1 MSKSIYLVSLLILM
15 GGCVRRV
22 HDPISP
28 QQLALKSP
36 QREQIAEAIFKQA
49 EQAQAQGCMAKAMQ
63 QYQIICKKYAE
74 TDIAPQARYA
84 MGHLYIQAGQYAK
97 GVEHFQFIAHNYIQ
111 YEHYDDVV
119 KEQFEVAEIFMQGC
133 EKHRLRF
140 LPWGKDTATAVAFFQ
155 GVISMAPYTDY
166 APRALFYTAQLE
178 FEDNHKVKAIEAL
191 DRLIEDYPGHRLVP
205 EAYLLK
211 GDIYLSLVY
220 GPQNDQGATQKAIQ
234 CYENFLILFEKSH
247 LLTELIQRAQ
257 GSLRHAQELFAQSRL
272 VLGDFFLYKR
282 HYGTGAIQFYNEAQ
296 LIAPSTDIAMQANKR
311 IESIY
316 THASIPTTWADKIFG
331 IFQHVPPT
339 PAPLQ

>member
-1 MSKSIYLVSLLILM
+1 MNKSIGLLSLLMLIS
-15 GGCVRRV
+15 GCMNRV

-36 QREQIAEAIFKQA
+36 QREQIAEEIFRQA
-49 EQAQAQGCMAKAMQ
+49 EQAQTQGYIAEAVKE
-63 QYQIICKKYAE
+63 YQIICKKYAE
-74 TDIAPQARYA
+74 TDIAPQAHHI
-84 MGHLYIQAGQYAK
+84 MGRLYIQAGQYAK
-97 GVEHFQFIAHNYIQ
+97 GIEHFQFIAHNYTQ
-111 YEHYDDVV
+111 YERYDDVV
-119 KEQFEVAEIFMQGC
+119 KEQFEVAEMFMQGR
-133 EKHRLRF
+133 EKHRFKF
-140 LPWGKDTATAVAFFQ
+140 LPWGKDISTAIAFFQ
-155 GVISMAPYTDY
+155 GVTSMAPSTDY
-166 APRALFYTAQLE
+166 APRALFCTAQLE

-191 DRLIEDYPGHRLVP
+191 DRLIEDYPGHRLIP

-220 GPQNDQGATQKAIQ
+220 SPQNDQGATQKAIQ

-247 LLTELIQRAQ
+247 LLPKLIQRARD
-257 GSLRHAQELFAQSRL
+257 SLRHAQELFAQSRL

-282 HYGTGAIQFYNEAQ
+282 HYGAGAIQFYNEAQ
-296 LIAPSTDIAMQANKR
+296 LIAPSTDIAMQANGR

-316 THASIPTTWADKIFG
+316 THAPIPTTWADKIFG

>member
-1 MSKSIYLVSLLILM
+1 MNKSTYLVSCLILM
-15 GGCVRRV
+15 GGCVNRV

-36 QREQIAEAIFKQA
+36 QREQVAKEIFGQA
-49 EQAQAQGCMAKAMQ
+49 EQAKAQGRVGEAMKE
-63 QYQIICKKYAE
+63 YQIICKKYAE
-74 TDIAPQARYA
+74 TDIAPQAHHIL
-84 MGHLYIQAGQYAK
+84 GHLYIQAGQYAK
-97 GVEHFQFIAHNYIQ
+97 GIEHFQFIAHNYTQ
-111 YEHYDDVV
+111 YERYDDVV
-119 KEQFEVAEIFMQGC
+119 KEQFEVAEMFMQGR
-133 EKHRLRF
+133 EKHRFKF
-140 LPWGKDTATAVAFFQ
+140 LPWGKDTSTTITFFQ
-155 GVISMAPYTDY
+155 GVTSMAPSTDY
-166 APRALFYTAQLE
+166 ASRALFYTAQLE
-178 FEDNHKVKAIEAL
+178 FENNHKVKAIEAL
-191 DRLIEDYPGHRLVP
+191 DRLIEDYPSHRLVP

-220 GPQNDQGATQKAIQ
+220 SPQNDQGATQKAIQ

-247 LLTELIQRAQ
+247 LLPKLIKRAQ
-257 GSLRHAQELFAQSRL
+257 DSLRHAQELFAQSRL

-296 LIAPSTDIAMQANKR
+296 LIAPSTDIATQADKR

-316 THASIPTTWADKIFG
+316 THAPIPTTWADKIFG